1 MENTYVINIG
11 RQLGSG
17 GKEIGLRLATM
28 FGIKCYDNE
37 LLKQAAK
44 ESGIDEGNFEVTDEK
59 KQGTRSFFSNFI
71 PFIGS
76 GDIYGNPISE
86 ETLFRIQSQT
96 IRKIAAEES
105 CIFIGRCADYV
116 LRNKKRC
123 ANIFISADE
132 ADRIKRLS
140 LRRVITAQTAEK
152 LIHQVDDQRS
162 RYYNFYS
169 YGTWGSADTYHLC
182 INSSVFGIEG
192 TTEFV
197 ARFIEQKLGIKA
209 LHPQSHDNPQHS

>member
-1 MENTYVINIG
+1 MQELTYVITIG

-17 GKEIGLRLATM
+17 GKEIGLRLADI

-37 LLKQAAK
+37 LLSHAAK
-44 ESGIDEGNFEVTDEK
+44 ESGISESNFEINDEK

-96 IRKIAAEES
+96 IREISERES

-116 LRNKKRC
+116 LRGKKRC
-123 ANIFISADE
+123 ANIFISADT
-132 ADRIKRLS
+132 ADRIKRLC
-140 LRRVITAQTAEK
+140 LRRVITAQAAEK
-152 LIHQVDDQRS
+152 LIRQTDEQRS

-169 YGTWGSADTYHLC
+169 DGTWGSADTYHLC

-209 LHPQSHDNPQHS
+209 IRGHKA

>member
-162 RYYNFYS
+162 RSYNFYS
-169 YGTWGSADTYHLC
+169 DGTWGSADTYHLC

>member
-17 GKEIGLRLATM
+17 GKEIGLRLATV

-162 RYYNFYS
+162 RDYNLYS
-169 YGTWGSADTYHLC
+169 DGTWGSADTYHLC